1 MDNTT
6 QKMTGKGNCALRLS
20 RLQKFN
26 RNLVAQAFLRDG
38 CMIDISP
45 ERNDS
50 FSVWQVSATEENGR
64 CEAVASFQTEKEG
77 QEFIDGLL
85 LLSGVKGVG
94 DKIKKADNLL
104 PYDCNGDEVC
114 IGNRVK
120 TESGAVHVV
129 VSIFYDEREDEIY
142 YGLLS
147 VKTSRKSV
155 KTGDQIE
162 LA

>member
-1 MDNTT
+1 MSKTAQANG
-6 QKMTGKGNCALRLS
+6 QGQCALRLS
-20 RLQKFN
+20 RLQEFN
-26 RNLVAQAFLRDG
+26 RDLVAQAFLRDG
-38 CMIDISP
+38 CMIDLFP

-50 FSVWQVSATEENGR
+50 FSVWEVSATEESGR
-64 CEAVASFQTEKEG
+64 CEAIASFQTEKEG
-77 QEFIDGLL
+77 QRFIDGLL

-104 PYDCNGDEVC
+104 PSDCNGEEVC

-120 TESGAVHVV
+120 TESGALHVV
-129 VSIFYDEREDEIY
+129 VSIFYDEREDEVY
-142 YGLLS
+142 FGLLS

-162 LA
+162 IA